1 VAGMTLPSGQPHE
14 GLRRLNEYVG
24 YLKALGETPEQ
35 EFIHD
40 FVRLG
45 SAKYYLLTAIETCL
59 DLAQHLIATHGW
71 RAPQTYADVFD
82 VLAEQGIVDADF
94 LPALRSMARFRNR
107 LVHLYW
113 DVDPETIYRLLQENL
128 DDFDRFAQ
136 VMLAALS
143 DGPA

>member
-1 VAGMTLPSGQPHE
+1 MTLPSGQPYE

-24 YLKALGETPEQ
+24 YLRVLSQTPE
-35 EFIHD
+35 EAFVRDFI
-40 FVRLG
+40 RLG
-45 SAKYYLLTAIETCL
+45 SAKYYLQTAIETCL
-59 DLAQHLIATHGW
+59 DLAQHLIAAQGW
-71 RAPQTYADVFD
+71 RSPQTYADVFD
-82 VLAEQGIVDADF
+82 VLAEHGIVDAHF

-113 DVDPETIYRLLQENL
+113 DVDPATIYRLLQENL

-143 DGPA
+143 DGPT